1 MAQLYNLAR
10 MTTATTGTGTITLA
24 SAVGSYLTFA
34 QAGASD
40 GETVTYAI
48 TEGLQREIGR
58 GVYTSSGTTLTRT
71 VLKSTNNN
79 AAISLSGTAEVM
91 ITAAAED
98 FDDRQD
104 VLQNILINGD
114 FQINQRGFAGGA
126 LAANAYGFDR
136 WRGDVSGGNVTLSG
150 LVATLVSGTI
160 SQVVE
165 PSMARLLSFASVPV
179 TISVDDP
186 SRDISVV
193 WGTASGT
200 ITAGS
205 GRRGVTLTSTAS
217 GNTTLALSNA
227 SGLSFTFS
235 RVKAELGSLATAWQE
250 RPLPLEL
257 SLCQRYFSKSMRQGT
272 IPAQGA
278 AHNTDCFFGV
288 AAAISGTQASATFC
302 YFPVTMRAVPTITFY
317 RSNRGTSNSRWQ
329 YFNNTSS
336 WSDSTVMSV
345 PTVSETG
352 FVTQMSGTFT
362 AGAAIS
368 VVGGWTASAEL

>member
-1 MAQLYNLAR
+1 MPGLYNLAR
-10 MTTATTGTGTITLA
+10 MTTATTGTGTITLG

-34 QAGASD
+34 QAGASN

-48 TEGLQREIGR
+48 TDGANREIGR

-98 FDDRQD
+98 FADRQD
-104 VLQNILINGD
+104 ALPNILINGD

-136 WRGDVSGGNVTLSG
+136 WKGGVSGGNVTLSG

-165 PSMARLLSFASVPV
+165 PSTASLLSFAGLPV
-179 TISVDDP
+179 TISVDGP

-205 GRRGVTLTSTAS
+205 GRRGVTLTSSAS
-217 GNTTLALSNA
+217 GDTTLTLSNA
-227 SGLSFTFS
+227 SGLSFTFG

-272 IPAQGA
+272 TPAQGA
-278 AHNTDCFFGV
+278 VVSTDCVFGV
-288 AAAISGTQASATFC
+288 GGAFTATQAHAAFC

-317 RSNRGTSNSRWQ
+317 RSNLGSVNGRWQ
-329 YFNNTSS
+329 YPDIGV
-336 WSDSTVMSV
+336 WYDSTGTLVV
-345 PTVSETG
+345 AGTQNG
-352 FVTQMSGTFT
+352 FLAQLAGTFT
-362 AGAAIS
+362 TGFALA